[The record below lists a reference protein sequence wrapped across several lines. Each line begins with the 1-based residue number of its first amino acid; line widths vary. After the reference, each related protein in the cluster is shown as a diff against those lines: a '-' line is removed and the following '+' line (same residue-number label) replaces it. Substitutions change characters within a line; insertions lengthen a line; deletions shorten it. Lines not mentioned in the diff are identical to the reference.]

1 MQFYPTA
8 HHKKASPMATSK
20 NKKPTATPATPFPT
34 AHDSLHRNGC
44 WLWIPLCKEWRD
56 VTTKPEEVVRQK
68 FIRALI
74 EHYGY
79 DVEQMLQEQRTQ
91 SGNRSPRV
99 DIVVFETVAAKKA
112 KPRRSPVLVVECK
125 TDGIEI
131 QERDY
136 YQGESYT
143 RAVGCE
149 FFVATN
155 IRHTSVFR
163 LLPGLPGSFVAINEI
178 PKATDWGDA
187 KRLKEIKDSLRAFN
201 RKEFQ
206 DLLLGCHN
214 ILRDVHKM
222 DPGRAFDTISKI
234 LFIKMYIERS
244 GQHGTFSTDYL
255 DRRAAVRLQT
265 DPAVHDSLFD
275 QTKTYYQADE
285 LFTAA
290 DKLDI
295 AEHTFSRI
303 VKALERFDL
312 AKTGDDIKGLAF
324 ERFLGTTFRGEL
336 GQFFTPRP
344 VVEFMVDLL
353 NPAEGELVCDPAAG
367 SGGFLIRAFEHV
379 RALIQRD
386 IQEKKDAERDRIEA
400 LKLPEEEEEQQIEA
414 AFAAFNQELLP
425 SGSDNKPIDTRV
437 GRLAWQC
444 IYGTDAEPR
453 AARTA
458 KMNMV
463 MHGDGHGGIHYHDGL
478 VDINGIFDGRFDVVL
493 TNPPFGSNVGKD
505 QMLGGSEEARIP
517 TDPAYIAACKK
528 RYGKV
533 WEENHNRL
541 LLLETEGTTILDLFE
556 IGAGKANRPTELIF
570 VERCLNLLKPG
581 GRMGIVLPDGNLNNP
596 SLAWLRRYAE
606 GRAKLL
612 AVVGLPEETFRS
624 SDATVKASLVFMTKF
639 TDVEAAAWE
648 AAWDQARQELDP
660 SFDTQRDELYGSFAQ
675 RIVCGDD
682 VAVGVSLAELAKLG
696 VMRGLPK
703 WTHDEPLTYPRC
715 ASPTLQAKPMWA
727 GKPTAKDKA
736 AAAQLKRNA
745 QAALAVAAKASDLLL
760 SELKAKYRKV
770 DIAHTAALWV
780 RVREQFDYPVFVA
793 APKTVGISSTGE
805 TGDGVTNDLT
815 STLTLFRQFEKWLDK
830 GASLLEQPNFP
841 EPSTA

>member
-1 MQFYPTA
+1 M
-8 HHKKASPMATSK
+8 KAMIFPSADKNSNMATK
-20 NKKPTATPATPFPT
+20 TKKPPTVPTTPFPPT
-34 AHDSLHRNGC
+34 LDSLHQVGN
-44 WLWIPLCKEWRD
+44 WLWIPLRKEWRD
-56 VTTKPEEVVRQK
+56 VATKPEEIVRQK
-68 FIRALI
+68 FIRVLV

-79 DVEQMLQEQRTQ
+79 DLAQIDQERRTQ
-91 SGNRSPRV
+91 HGHKSPRA
-99 DIVVFETVAAKKA
+99 DIVLWQSAADKNA
-112 KPRRSPVLVVECK
+112 KPVRAPVLVVECK
-125 TDGIEI
+125 TDSIEI

-143 RAVGCE
+143 RASGCE

-155 IRHTSVFR
+155 TRHTLVFR
-163 LLPGLPGSFVAINEI
+163 LLPGLPGGFVAINEI

-187 KRLKEIKDSLRAFN
+187 KRLKEIKESLRAFN

-206 DLLLGCHN
+206 DLLFVCHS

-234 LFIKMYIERS
+234 LFIKMYVERS
-244 GQHGTFSTDYL
+244 GLHGTFTLDYL
-255 DRRAAVRLQT
+255 DKRAGSRMPNDLL
-265 DPAVHDSLFD
+265 VHDGLFEL
-275 QTKTYYQADE
+275 TKDFYKADE
-285 LFTAA
+285 LFTTA

-295 AEHTFSRI
+295 SEATFRRI
-303 VKALERFDL
+303 VKELERFDL

-353 NPAEGELVCDPAAG
+353 NPTEGELVCDPAAG
-367 SGGFLIRAFEHV
+367 SGGFLIRTFEHV
-379 RALIQRD
+379 RALIQQD
-386 IQEKKDAERDRIEA
+386 VQAKKDAERTRIEE
-400 LKLPEEEEEQQIEA
+400 LGLPEEEEEQKIEA
-414 AFAAFNQELLP
+414 AFATLNQELLP
-425 SGSDNKPIDTRV
+425 SGPDNKPIDTRV
-437 GRLAWQC
+437 GRLAWKC

-505 QMLGGSEEARIP
+505 QVLGGSEETRIP
-517 TDPAYIAACKK
+517 TDPVYVEACKK
-528 RYGKV
+528 RYGKA

-541 LLLETEGTTILDLFE
+541 LQLETEDTPILDLFD
-556 IGAGKANRPTELIF
+556 IGFGKPNRPTELIF

-612 AVVGLPEETFRS
+612 AVVSLPEETFRS

-639 TDVEAAAWE
+639 TDAEAASWE
-648 AAWDQARQELDP
+648 AAWEQAHSELTP
-660 SFDTQRDELYGSFAQ
+660 TFNAQRDVLHTNYAQ
-675 RIVCGDD
+675 RITTGNDKT
-682 VAVGVSLAELAKLG
+682 VGELLAKLAKLG
-696 VMRGLPK
+696 INRLLPV
-703 WTHDEPLTYPRC
+703 WTQSEPPAYPRGTG
-715 ASPTLQAKPMWA
+715 PTQQIKPLWQ
-727 GKPTAKDKA
+727 GVPVAKDKV
-736 AAAQLKRNA
+736 AAAQLKRDA
-745 QAALAVAAKASDLLL
+745 QAALTIVTKAGDALL
-760 SELKAKYRKV
+760 SELKAKYREV
-770 DIAHTAALWV
+770 DAAHTAALWA
-780 RVREQFDYPVFVA
+780 RVRELFDYPVFAA
-793 APKTVGISSTGE
+793 APKAVGITSTGE
-805 TGDGVTNDLT
+805 TGEGITNHLT
-815 STLTLFRQFEKWLDK
+815 DVLAQFRQFEQWLGR
-830 GASLLEQPNFP
+830 GAPVTRRAGGL
-841 EPSTA
+841 